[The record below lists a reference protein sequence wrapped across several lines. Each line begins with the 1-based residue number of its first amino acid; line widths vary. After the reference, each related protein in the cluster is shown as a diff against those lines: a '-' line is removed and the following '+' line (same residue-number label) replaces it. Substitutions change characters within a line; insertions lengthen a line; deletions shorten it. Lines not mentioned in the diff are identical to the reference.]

1 MIDASSAGAGD
12 GDGQSSV
19 KLAKMQISFVAHY
32 LDIITWLLPG
42 RADTEESRLIGRACN
57 EPSRCLKL
65 YNQGEGPY

>member
-1 MIDASSAGAGD
+1 MIDASSAGAGT
-12 GDGQSSV
+12 GAGQSSL

-57 EPSRCLKL
+57 EPLRCLKL

>member
-1 MIDASSAGAGD
+1 MIDASSAGAGA

-42 RADTEESRLIGRACN
+42 RADTEESRLIGRAWN